1 MCITCAGCGH
11 CKKAKPEYAEASE
24 VLHGN
29 DNKILAAVDCTVA
42 KGYIVSLII
51 INIII
56 IDHNTL
62 ILTIYKIYVSIV
74 KIFCFLI
81 LTFF

>member
-1 MCITCAGCGH
+1 M
-11 CKKAKPEYAEASE
+11 
-24 VLHGN
+24 LHGN

-56 IDHNTL
+56 RVKRERVGMDTVRGGIGKGVWL
-62 ILTIYKIYVSIV
+62 IGGGVNKKKDV
-74 KIFCFLI
+74 
-81 LTFF
+81 